1 MQTDGTWL
9 NRLEIT
15 VQGER
20 LAVLLIHSVLVYS
33 NWEWGV
39 LARSESLSALQAGLQ
54 ASLKKLGHVP
64 VYHQTDNSTA
74 ATCQLSS
81 SAQEEGNADRGY
93 TAGYLSLM
101 AHYGI
106 KPRTTHVGRP
116 QENGDVEGSNGGLKR
131 AIAQHLLL
139 RGSREFDS
147 IDAVEVFIQQVMDK
161 RNQSRSARL
170 AEELAAMKP
179 LSATLLST
187 DQRLYARVSRGSLI
201 RVLGNSYS
209 VPTSLIGRTVT
220 VYVSEWQLEVYYGR
234 ELMTT
239 WPRLSGRAKHR
250 VNYRHVIETLLRKP
264 GGFRDYRYRDDLFPS
279 LVFRQAWE
287 QLQGWYAP
295 RKADLTYLR
304 VLHLA
309 ARTMESEV
317 GCALEL
323 LIQQNQP
330 WDETDLE
337 QLIQP
342 EPLVIPH
349 LSVPAVSLAQYDQL
363 LSGGHYVNG

>member
-201 RVLGNSYS
+201 RVLGTAIRS
-209 VPTSLIGRTVT
+209 R
-220 VYVSEWQLEVYYGR
+220 
-234 ELMTT
+234 
-239 WPRLSGRAKHR
+239 PR
-250 VNYRHVIETLLRKP
+250 
-264 GGFRDYRYRDDLFPS
+264 
-279 LVFRQAWE
+279 
-287 QLQGWYAP
+287 
-295 RKADLTYLR
+295 
-304 VLHLA
+304 
-309 ARTMESEV
+309 
-317 GCALEL
+317 
-323 LIQQNQP
+323 
-330 WDETDLE
+330 
-337 QLIQP
+337 
-342 EPLVIPH
+342 
-349 LSVPAVSLAQYDQL
+349 
-363 LSGGHYVNG
+363 

>member
-1 MQTDGTWL
+1 MLEQAPELEAKALFEWLSEQQPGKYQAGQIRTFQRRVSEWRAVNEEQEAMLEQVHRAGEVMQTDGTWL

-139 RGSREFDS
+139 RGSREFD
-147 IDAVEVFIQQVMDK
+147 
-161 RNQSRSARL
+161 L
-170 AEELAAMKP
+170 
-179 LSATLLST
+179 
-187 DQRLYARVSRGSLI
+187 SLI
-201 RVLGNSYS
+201 H
-209 VPTSLIGRTVT
+209 I
-220 VYVSEWQLEVYYGR
+220 
-234 ELMTT
+234 
-239 WPRLSGRAKHR
+239 
-250 VNYRHVIETLLRKP
+250 
-264 GGFRDYRYRDDLFPS
+264 
-279 LVFRQAWE
+279 
-287 QLQGWYAP
+287 
-295 RKADLTYLR
+295 
-304 VLHLA
+304 
-309 ARTMESEV
+309 
-317 GCALEL
+317 
-323 LIQQNQP
+323 
-330 WDETDLE
+330 
-337 QLIQP
+337 
-342 EPLVIPH
+342 
-349 LSVPAVSLAQYDQL
+349 
-363 LSGGHYVNG
+363 